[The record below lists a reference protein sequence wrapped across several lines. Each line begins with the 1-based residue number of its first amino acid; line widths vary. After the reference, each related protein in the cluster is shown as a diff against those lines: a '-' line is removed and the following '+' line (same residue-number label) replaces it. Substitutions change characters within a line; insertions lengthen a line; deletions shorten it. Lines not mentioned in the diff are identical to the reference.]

1 MNRWWS
7 LPYSGLP
14 ALLSSISLVCFT
26 GGILLSIAYRSTIP
40 PLITT
45 ALITVGFITALIS
58 VGRDVELVKDG
69 VVLKYGFPK
78 VVLKYVVRDIVGVF
92 DVNELRRGNL
102 LRYFKYHIFV
112 FNLIIALPI
121 VSLIING
128 VYPNPAYLPL
138 LLIPVF
144 LGVVLQVYIAFTAK
158 SYRKLLRRITH
169 VLSVAWVSVGFVVG
183 LTYREVY
190 KESLLSNPSALTL
203 YMVGMLL
210 LATSTIVIMA
220 LMSRR
225 HVVIIEA
232 ANGKFYAVGTLS
244 DADAK
249 YLIRSILEVIAGNA
263 ETTS

>member
-14 ALLSSISLVCFT
+14 ALLSSVSLVCFT

-45 ALITVGFITALIS
+45 ALITVGFIVALIS
-58 VGRDVELVKDG
+58 AGRDIELAKDG

-121 VSLIING
+121 TYLIIKG

-158 SYRKLLRRITH
+158 SYRKLLRRITY
-169 VLSVAWVSVGFVVG
+169 VLLITWVSVVFVVG
-183 LTYREVY
+183 LTCR
-190 KESLLSNPSALTL
+190 ESLLSGPSALAL
-203 YMVGMLL
+203 YLIGMLL
-210 LATSTIVIMA
+210 LATILFMTLKSGHHI
-220 LMSRR
+220 
-225 HVVIIEA
+225 VIIEA
-232 ANGKFYAVGTLS
+232 SNGKFYAVGTSS
-244 DADAK
+244 DAEAK
-249 YLIRSILEVIAGNA
+249 NLIRSILEVIAENA